1 MNNKILMEKVIEL
14 DTQVLKT
21 REQSRRVMVQIAIIR
36 KAFGVKNSETVA
48 PVKEYE
54 RSRVLSD
61 QEVKKEFETY
71 VNFYNWANAKNDND
85 KAVHFKSDVYN
96 FIDAVAFFDKNLAS
110 ELKES
115 FENIAAIA

>member
-61 QEVKKEFETY
+61 QEVKEEFQTY
-71 VNFYNWANAKNDND
+71 VNFYNWAIAKNDSD
-85 KAVHFKSDVYN
+85 KAIQFKNEIYY
-96 FIDAVAFFDKNLAS
+96 FIEAVEFFDKSLALQ
-110 ELKES
+110 LKNK
-115 FENIAAIA
+115 FENKEVV